1 MQATTAGEWG
11 PFQSSPQG
19 HLHYFRKMSLQRNAV
34 QRCRRANREAYSA
47 DARKLPLI
55 FLFVLYENLYCLKL
69 LFSAADSSSP
79 SAKPPGRARREPR
92 PPRDSEPPPPYVAEP
107 EDKIRNVLNGIRNK
121 AETYKNEI
129 RAFDERSDNNK
140 FYHID
145 ENLKKLV
152 DALDDM
158 RQQVAGNDVLLRD
171 RNEVYEYIF
180 HLLGELDKK
189 LEENKRTFQENKQ
202 KTIFVTI

>member
-1 MQATTAGEWG
+1 MGGDDFCANLCPGSGSRGKA
-11 PFQSSPQG
+11 
-19 HLHYFRKMSLQRNAV
+19 
-34 QRCRRANREAYSA
+34 RANRNLNAGNNGRRVGPIS
-47 DARKLPLI
+47 KQPTGTSS
-55 FLFVLYENLYCLKL
+55 LFQKNVVTT
-69 LFSAADSSSP
+69 DSSSP